1 MKRFKRS
8 LLFGALLFFGLLIIS
23 SAIFYIRF
31 QKATKTLVPSETGA
45 INDSVFCI
53 KDKYVNAFLFKGD
66 SGYLMVDAGFTKK
79 GFSRGLETLGISPDQ
94 VHTILLTHTD
104 ADHIGGMSLFENV
117 VVYMHKD
124 EEQMVN
130 GTTGKMK
137 YFKTKW
143 KYGPYT
149 LLENNDTLTIDGI
162 KIKIIHTPGHTPGSS
177 CYIIGSDYL
186 LTGDNLIVNN
196 NEYEKF
202 VEMFNMDTPRQME
215 SIKVL
220 PDPDVFKYIL
230 TGHHGVI
237 RVND

>member
-31 QKATKTLVPSETGA
+31 QKATKEMLPSETGLV
-45 INDSVFCI
+45 NDSVFCI

-79 GFSRGLETLGISPDQ
+79 GFRRGLETLGISPDQ

-104 ADHIGGMSLFENV
+104 ADHIGGMSLFENI

-137 YFKTKW
+137 YIKTKW